1 LELVLQQEALDLVV
15 IHANGNDDGAE
26 GTVVSGEAAADF
38 LGGAVEAA
46 NGEEGV
52 DASSDQESEKPA
64 EGDNKE
70 AAELFGMPI
79 GFAMVIASRLRERR
93 RGIFGGVG
101 RHILENM
108 TKLREKRGAKPPHP
122 QGHLRS
128 LAVQSEKLGG

>member
-1 LELVLQQEALDLVV
+1 LVV

-26 GTVVSGEAAADF
+26 GTVVSREAAADF

-64 EGDNKE
+64 ERDNKE

-93 RGIFGGVG
+93 RGVLGRVG
-101 RHILENM
+101 RHKLENM
-108 TKLREKRGAKPPHP
+108 TKLREKRGVRTPHP
-122 QGHLRS
+122 QGRLRS
-128 LAVQSEKLGG
+128 LAVQSEKLRN